1 MKGKV
6 AKGPIVAID
15 GPSGVGKTTIS
26 RVVAEKLGLR
36 YINTGAM
43 YRAMALAADEAGVDI
58 HSEDALKDFC
68 SNARI
73 NFDSATG
80 CISVNGMDYTG
91 RIRSQKAAAL
101 ASIVSARESVRDF
114 LVAYQ
119 RTFGGS
125 GSIIMEGRDI
135 GTVVFPDADIKFF
148 LDASHDARARRRH
161 LELAP
166 KEKAG
171 HEEVSKEIKERDRR
185 DRERD
190 ASPLKAAEDAIRI
203 DTTEMGIDEVVK
215 KILVEIDARLKI
227 GNIRS

>member
-1 MKGKV
+1 MKGKA

-80 CISVNGMDYTG
+80 CISVNGMEYTG

-171 HEEVSKEIKERDRR
+171 HEEVSKEIKARDRR